1 MINWFI
7 GYDKYES
14 EAAYVLA
21 HSIQRRSS
29 IPPAFIFL
37 NRETLRGIFTRERSS
52 LESTDFSLSRFLV
65 PYLCKFEGFAIFSDC
80 DMVVRDDLAKLWAW
94 RDEKYA
100 VRCVKHTHIPK
111 EETKFLGQTQTK
123 YEKKNWSSVMLFNNA
138 KCKALTREYVNTA
151 SGLDLHQFKWLDS
164 EELIG
169 DLPAQWNH
177 LVGYDKFDPDVCLV
191 HYTKG
196 GPYFKEYA
204 NCDYHT
210 DWWTEQALMSHI
222 TKK

>member
-1 MINWFI
+1 MITWAI
-7 GYDKYES
+7 GYDKDES
-14 EAAYVLA
+14 GAAYVLA

-29 IPPAFIFL
+29 IPVSFIFI
-37 NRETLRGIFTRERSS
+37 NRTSLKGIYKRERSPI
-52 LESTDFSLSRFLV
+52 ESTDFSLTRFLV
-65 PYLCKFEGFAIFSDC
+65 PYMCQYEGFAIFSDC
-80 DMVVRDDLAKLWAW
+80 DMVVRDDPAKLWAW

-111 EETKFLGQTQTK
+111 EDTKFLGQTQTK

-138 KCKALTREYVNTA
+138 KCKALTPEYVNNA
-151 SGLDLHQFKWLDS
+151 SGLELHQFKWLES

-169 DLPAQWNH
+169 DLPAQWNL
-177 LVGYDKFDPDVCLV
+177 LVDYDKHDPDACLV

-196 GPYFKEYA
+196 GPYFPEYR

>member
-1 MINWFI
+1 MITWAI
-7 GYDKYES
+7 GYDKDEA

-37 NRETLRGIFTRERSS
+37 NRDALKGILTRERSP

-65 PYLCKFEGFAIFSDC
+65 PYLCKFEGFAVFTDC
-80 DMVVRDDLAKLWAW
+80 DMVVRDDPAKLWAW

-111 EETKFLGQTQTK
+111 EDTKFLGQTQTK

-151 SGLDLHQFKWLDS
+151 PGLDLHQFKWLES

-169 DLPAQWNH
+169 DLPAQWNL
-177 LVGYDKFDPDVCLV
+177 LVGYDKHDPEACLV

-196 GPYFKEYA
+196 GPYFQEYR

>member
-1 MINWFI
+1 MITWAI
-7 GYDKYES
+7 GYDKDEA

-37 NRETLRGIFTRERSS
+37 NRDALKGILTRERSP

-65 PYLCKFEGFAIFSDC
+65 PYLCKFEGFAVFTDC
-80 DMVVRDDLAKLWAW
+80 DMVVRDDPAKLWAW

-111 EETKFLGQTQTK
+111 EDTKFLGQTQTK

-138 KCKALTREYVNTA
+138 KCKALTPEYVNNA
-151 SGLDLHQFKWLDS
+151 SGLDLHQFKWLES
-164 EELIG
+164 EDLIG
-169 DLPAQWNH
+169 DLPAQWNL
-177 LVGYDKFDPDVCLV
+177 LVDYDKHDPEACLV

-196 GPYFKEYA
+196 GPYFPEYR